1 MGSHGYRHRRHLQPA
16 TRKLSP
22 AAGEIAVSF
31 LSRIFR
37 YESRKSDLEAELR
50 AHLEMAIAERIA
62 QGETPAEARAAA
74 QREFGNLPLIEDV
87 TRETWGWLWLER
99 ILQDV
104 AYAFRQIRRS
114 PGFAASVIGT
124 LALGI
129 AAATAMFTVVD
140 HVLLRPL
147 PFRDPSRL
155 VAVVPSDGSS
165 PSHDGS
171 LLSHHDGVPWQDVT
185 QWEAQSR
192 SFEQFA
198 LYDRFIL
205 AGRNFIQG
213 NSDSLQVNGII
224 VSTNLFSTLGVHPAI
239 GRDFI
244 AEPVSSSAGKNTGA
258 VILSD
263 SVWKA
268 ALGADSSIVGKSVTI
283 SNKSFTV
290 VGVMPPGFDFPDDKS
305 PMKIWT
311 PIVLDQHDA
320 VRDFISPRFSVI
332 ARLRPGVSIQTASS
346 EMSTIQKPLVKY
358 YTDERVRQEHAVVAV
373 SHYADTLVAADLR
386 KALLALLAASGLL
399 WLIAAVNATNLILA
413 RSAARQREI
422 AMRGALGASRWRIV
436 QQFLI
441 EGLLLSSA
449 ATLLG
454 TALAFAAVRL
464 SRSVVPERLH
474 VDLSIRINPII
485 LAVLCALTL
494 TTALLS
500 SAWPA
505 ILAVRAP
512 IEPALRQGGL
522 QSGIGARHKRIRSIL
537 VAVEV
542 AMSLTLLTSCGLL
555 LRTIYTLRH
564 VPLGYRTDHIIVAN
578 LAVPTYRYT
587 GQNMVV
593 NLYQPLLERVKQ
605 MNNVQAAGL
614 MSQVPLG
621 KTFNINMTMA
631 IDNRSFVA
639 KLKPVTSDIQ
649 RIFGFPMLAG
659 RFFNDSDTATSQPVI
674 VVNRAF
680 AERFSSI
687 RREPSAI
694 IGKELFNLRKDS
706 KAVIIGVLDDQRQGN
721 VAEPSQP
728 EVELCLNQ
736 LTPVSGMYQP
746 ATIAMDLVVRTD
758 RASAAFIPELR
769 TVLRQASPE
778 LANATFTTMDQVV
791 EDSFGSKRLAA
802 HLLEFFAGS
811 ALLLSVA
818 GLYGLLAWIVAQR
831 TREMGVRIA
840 LGASR
845 GNMLWLVLR
854 QAGLMLLIGI
864 AAGAVLA
871 LSSARLL
878 TSYLYG
884 VSAHDGWTI
893 AAAASLLFF
902 SGIMAAWL
910 PARRAAR
917 VDPMQALR
925 AE

>member
-1 MGSHGYRHRRHLQPA
+1 
-16 TRKLSP
+16 
-22 AAGEIAVSF
+22 VSF

-37 YESRKSDLEAELR
+37 FESRKSDLDAELR
-50 AHLEMAIAERIA
+50 SHLEMAVADRIA
-62 QGETPAEARAAA
+62 AGESPEEARAAA
-74 QREFGNLPLIEDV
+74 QRELGNLPLIEDV
-87 TRETWGWLWLER
+87 TRAAWGWLWLES

-104 AYAFRQIRRS
+104 AYALRQFRRS

-147 PFRDPSRL
+147 PFRDADRL
-155 VAVVPSDGSS
+155 VAIEPSKGSS
-165 PSHDGS
+165 QSHA
-171 LLSHHDGVPWQDVT
+171 GVPWLDIA
-185 QWEAQSR
+185 QWQAQSHTV
-192 SFEQFA
+192 EQFA
-198 LYDRFIL
+198 LYGQFIL

-213 NSDSLQVNGII
+213 YSDTFQVNGIF
-224 VSTNLFSTLGVHPAI
+224 VSANLFNTLGVHPAI

-244 AEPVSSSAGKNTGA
+244 AEPVTSTAGKNTGA

-268 ALGADSSIVGKSVTI
+268 ALGADPRIVGKSVTI

-311 PIVLDQHDA
+311 PVVLDQHDA
-320 VRDFISPRFSVI
+320 VRDYMSPRFSVV
-332 ARLRPGVSIQTASS
+332 ARLRPGVSIQTAGS
-346 EMSTIQKPLVKY
+346 EISTIQKPLAKY
-358 YTDERVRQEHAVVAV
+358 YIDERVRREHSDVLV
-373 SHYADTLVAADLR
+373 SQYADTLVAADLR
-386 KALLALLAASGLL
+386 KALLALLAASGVL

-441 EGLLLSSA
+441 EGLMLSSA

-454 TALAFAAVRL
+454 TALALTAVRL

-474 VDLSIRINPII
+474 VDLAIQINPII
-485 LAVLCALTL
+485 LAVLCVLTL
-494 TTALLS
+494 ITALLS

-505 ILAVRAP
+505 ILAVGAP
-512 IEPALRQGGL
+512 IEPTLRQSGL
-522 QSGIGARHKRIRSIL
+522 QAGTGTRHKRIRSIL

-542 AMSLTLLTSCGLL
+542 AMSLTLLMSCGLL

-564 VPLGYRTDHIIVAN
+564 VPLGYRTDHIVVAN
-578 LAVPTYRYT
+578 LSIPTYRYT

-605 MNNVQAAGL
+605 MNGVQAAGL

-621 KTFNINMTMA
+621 KTFNINITMA
-631 IDNRSFVA
+631 TDNRSIVA

-649 RIFGFPMLAG
+649 RIFGFSMLAG
-659 RFFNDSDTATSQPVI
+659 RFFNDSDTVTSQPVV

-680 AERFSSI
+680 AEFHSPN
-687 RREPSAI
+687 RRDPSAI

-706 KAVIIGVLDDQRQGN
+706 SKTVIIGVLDDQRQGSI
-721 VAEPSQP
+721 AEPSQP

-736 LTPVSGMYQP
+736 LTPASGMYQP
-746 ATIAMDLVVRTD
+746 TTIAMDLVVRSD
-758 RASAAFIPELR
+758 RPLASVIPELR

-778 LANATFTTMDQVV
+778 LANATLTTMDQVV
-791 EDSFGSKRLAA
+791 EDSFGSQRLAA

-840 LGASR
+840 LGARR
-845 GNMLWLVLR
+845 GNLLWLVLR
-854 QAGLMLLIGI
+854 QAGIMLLAGI
-864 AAGAVLA
+864 VAGGALA
-871 LSSARLL
+871 WFSARLL
-878 TSYLYG
+878 TGYLYG

-893 AAAASLLFF
+893 AAAALLLFS
-902 SGIMAAWL
+902 SGILAAWL
-910 PARRAAR
+910 PAHRAAR
-917 VDPMQALR
+917 VDPMLALR